1 MLRTLLAPNPSAMT
15 LDGTRTFIVGE
26 RRIAIIDPGPDNA
39 AHLDAIRA
47 AAGDADAVIVLTHQH
62 PDHAAG
68 AERLA
73 TMLDAEIRSHAG
85 GTLDEGDEVPTDAGA
100 LHALLTPGHTRD
112 HVSLHWP
119 DQSAIFVGDLM
130 MGGMDTALVATAEG
144 GDLKEYLEPLERLRD
159 LGPKVLYPAHGP
171 EFTDPDT
178 ALAQYR
184 DHRLDRL
191 AQVRAALAAGVRH
204 RDDLVDAVYGNAVPP
219 ELRAWTRSTLEAY
232 IRYLGVEVG

>member
-15 LDGTRTFIVGE
+15 RDGTRTYVVGR
-26 RRIAIIDPGPDNA
+26 RRIAIIDPGPDDS
-39 AHLDAIRA
+39 AHLESIAA
-47 AAGDADAVIVLTHQH
+47 AAGDADAVILLTHHH

-73 TMLDAEIRSHAG
+73 GMLNAPIRSHAV
-85 GTLDEGDEVPTDAGA
+85 GTLADGDEVPTDAGA
-100 LHALLTPGHTRD
+100 LRALLTPGHTPD

-119 DQSAIFVGDLM
+119 DEAAIFVGDLM

-144 GDLKEYLEPLERLRD
+144 GDLRQYLDSLERLRT
-159 LGPKVLYPAHGP
+159 LRAKVLYPAHGP
-171 EFTDPDT
+171 EFTDPDA
-178 ALAQYR
+178 ALERYR
-184 DHRLDRL
+184 THRLERL
-191 AQVRAALAAGVRH
+191 AQVRAALAAGVRD
-204 RDDLVDAVYGNAVPP
+204 RDDLVDAVYGDAVPP